1 MLIYVCGKSGSGKS
15 TFARHLASTLNFNYV
30 DVDKIGHSI
39 YEDKT
44 LIDTLSQLFNS
55 NLYNQDNTFDR
66 KKLGKLLFN
75 QTDKNK
81 IETFNNIT
89 WSHMKSKLSTYLH
102 QNSVIDYLMLP
113 LTDIWN
119 LKALKVLIKTQNEE
133 TRINNILKRDNITKE
148 YLSLR
153 ESKSPSFNEDDFD
166 YILTNDYSENF
177 FKLSIKIANEIKNK
191 FNI

>member
-15 TFARHLASTLNFNYV
+15 TFAKYLSTALNFNYIN
-30 DVDKIGHSI
+30 VDKIGHII

-44 LIDTLSQLFNS
+44 LVDTLSKLFNS
-55 NLYNQDNTFDR
+55 NLYDENNNFDR
-66 KKLGKLLFN
+66 KKLGKLLFSE
-75 QTDKNK
+75 TDKDK

-89 WSHMKSKLSTYLH
+89 WQNMKNKLTPYLKK
-102 QNSVIDYLMLP
+102 NSVVDYLMLP

-119 LKALKVLIKTQNEE
+119 LNAIKILIKSQDEG

-148 YLSLR
+148 YLLLR
-153 ESKSPSFNEDDFD
+153 ESKAPSFNENDFD

-177 FKLSIKIANEIKNK
+177 FKLSIKIVNEIKNK
-191 FNI
+191 FNN